1 MMGFYVLVIS
11 VIVRNAGFT
20 RQGIFSYFIMVSIAC
35 ICMHSYTFNSVIEQ
49 VDLWILKRK
58 RKIFLDQ
65 QVMDTCVHCNA
76 TSYELYH
83 CMSARWYRHRFLEH
97 DFELVENCIKA
108 IVKLFPWIN
117 FELEKWISR
126 LIHNRKISSKFLQLV
141 CISGITSGH
150 NLTVT

>member
-1 MMGFYVLVIS
+1 MMGFDVLVIS
-11 VIVRNAGFT
+11 VIVINAGFT
-20 RQGIFSYFIMVSIAC
+20 RQGIFSYFIMISIVC
-35 ICMHSYTFNSVIEQ
+35 IRIHSIVLSSRLTSEFWKESEKYSWTN
-49 VDLWILKRK
+49 
-58 RKIFLDQ
+58 
-65 QVMDTCVHCNA
+65 TCVHCNA

-83 CMSARWYRHRFLEH
+83 CISARWYRHRFLEH

-117 FELEKWISR
+117 LETHW
-126 LIHNRKISSKFLQLV
+126 KISSKFLQLV